1 MSEENKIDWNKREL
15 GALWRREGK
24 NQNYLSGF
32 IKVGEFGVE
41 REYKLVIFTNK
52 NKSKNPKAPDFVVYQ
67 SEDRNAST
75 EESGNIQAESKQS
88 ISIDVE
94 KVNENDTDEVPEILR

>member
-67 SEDRNAST
+67 SEDRNGST
-75 EESGNIQAESKQS
+75 QESGNIQAESKQA

-94 KVNENDTDEVPEILR
+94 KVNENDADEVPEMLR